1 MFHMNEFPIIPGRG
15 LVTKMATQLRHE
27 FLKKNN
33 LDVEKISEAGLD
45 LDDIKNNIES
55 YVGSTEVPVGI
66 VGPLLYNDNKN
77 NDLVYCLAGT
87 LEGALVASMNRGAKA
102 ITNSGGFT
110 ADVVWQKM
118 CRVPMFIFNE
128 TEEALLFR
136 NFAIANFYN
145 IKKVAEQYSNHAKL
159 LEIDVI
165 QLKNIVHI
173 KFIYKT
179 GDASGQNMTTSCTWH
194 AMLYI
199 VDQFKKETEI
209 VPIDYIIE
217 GNGSSDKKASLSNIE
232 NGRGINVTAECNL
245 TEKIINQILRTTSEK
260 LYQCFLPSQE
270 ICSSNGMLGY
280 NVNVANAIAAIY
292 VTTGQDLAC
301 IHESSIGFLHLE
313 KTTEGLKLKLNLTN
327 LVIGTVGGGTHLPK
341 QAEALKLMDCLGSGK
356 VERFAKL
363 ICGFALGLEISTYSA
378 IVSGEFAKAHEK
390 LGRNK
395 PKNWLT
401 RSELTPKL
409 LLSLLTEKNQTKTH
423 EIAVA
428 EADLIENGIL
438 TNIASRINKKLIGF
452 IPLNLR
458 EEKRNGKITTKK
470 LLIKSKALDEEVIKG
485 LHLIAASIDP
495 KLSDLF
501 KSSKENLEFINCH
514 IKEIDIYN
522 YLSAQ
527 EFKYI
532 PKYYGCKID
541 SKREIYFFIQ
551 EFLDHN
557 ELKIANSENHPEKWK
572 QKDIC
577 AVISV
582 INSFHETT
590 KADHLAI
597 IEDFKPWKSV
607 DLYKKLISLIINENE
622 QHPNHYQLKKL
633 YKDIDFFETE
643 AAAIDLKKSI
653 IHNDFNS
660 RNIFLDNSGNPII
673 YDWELAVIDFKHRD
687 IVEFLS
693 FVLQDDF
700 TANDLWFYLKF
711 HHQMNENEN
720 WAEYIKA
727 YSYTLKTYLACRV
740 SFYEVSG
747 ILIKYDFSKRIM
759 NNAFRMLE
767 IVETHA

>member
-1 MFHMNEFPIIPGRG
+1 MNEFPIIPGRG
-15 LVTKMATQLRHE
+15 LVTKMSTQLRHD

-33 LDVEKISEAGLD
+33 LKVDKISIAGLD

-55 YVGSTEVPVGI
+55 YVGSTEIPMGI
-66 VGPLLYNDNKN
+66 VGPLLYHDNEKE
-77 NDLVYCLAGT
+77 DLIYCLAGT

-110 ADVVWQKM
+110 ATVAWQKM
-118 CRVPMFIFNE
+118 CRVPMFIFNKK
-128 TEEALLFR
+128 EEAILFR
-136 NFAIANFYN
+136 DYSIAHFQN
-145 IKKVAEQYSNHAKL
+145 IKKVAERYSNHAKL
-159 LEIDVI
+159 IEIDVI
-165 QLKNIVHI
+165 QLETIVHI
-173 KFIYKT
+173 KFIYTT

-199 VDQFKKETEI
+199 VDQFKIDTEI
-209 VPIDYIIE
+209 VPIDFIIE
-217 GNGSSDKKASLSNIE
+217 GNGSSDKKASLSNIQ

-260 LYQCFLPSQE
+260 LYQCFFPSKE
-270 ICSSNGMLGY
+270 ISSSNGMLGY

-292 VTTGQDLAC
+292 VATGQDLGC
-301 IHESSIGFLHLE
+301 IHESSVGFLHLE
-313 KTTEGLKLKLNLTN
+313 KTSEGLKLQLNLTN

-341 QAEALKLMDCLGSGK
+341 QAEALKLMGCLGSGK

-409 LLSLLTEKNQTKTH
+409 LLSILSENSQTKIH
-423 EIAVA
+423 EIAVS
-428 EADLIENGIL
+428 EADLIESGII

-452 IPLNLR
+452 IPLHLKHENS
-458 EEKRNGKITTKK
+458 NGEIKNTK

-501 KSSKENLEFINCH
+501 KSSKENLEFINSH

-522 YLSAQ
+522 YLVAQ
-527 EFKYI
+527 DFKYI
-532 PKYYGCKID
+532 PNYYGCKID
-541 SKREIYFFIQ
+541 PKREIYFFIQ
-551 EFLDHN
+551 EFFDHN
-557 ELKIANSENHPEKWK
+557 KLKIANSENHPEKWK

-577 AVISV
+577 AVIRA
-582 INSFHETT
+582 INGFHKTT
-590 KADHLAI
+590 KAEHLAI
-597 IEDFKPWKSV
+597 VKEFKPWKSV
-607 DLYKKLISLIINENE
+607 ELYKKLLSLIINENVE
-622 QHPNHYQLKKL
+622 HPNYNQLKKL
-633 YKDIDFFETE
+633 HTNIDSFKTE
-643 AAAIDLKKSI
+643 AAAINLEKSI

-660 RNIFLDNSGNPII
+660 RNIFIDHDGNPII

-693 FVLQDDF
+693 FVLQNDF
-700 TANDLWFYLKF
+700 SNEEVWFYLKF
-711 HHQMNENEN
+711 HHQLNADEN
-720 WAEYIKA
+720 WSEYIKA
-727 YSYTLKTYLACRV
+727 YIYSLKTYLACRV

-747 ILIKYDFSKRIM
+747 ILVKYDFSKRIM

-767 IVETHA
+767 IVESHA

>member
-1 MFHMNEFPIIPGRG
+1 MNEFPIIPGRG
-15 LVTKMATQLRHE
+15 LVTKMSTQLRHD

-33 LDVEKISEAGLD
+33 LKVDKISEAGLE

-55 YVGSTEVPVGI
+55 YVGSTEIPMGI
-66 VGPLLYNDNKN
+66 VGPLLYHENEKE
-77 NDLVYCLAGT
+77 DLVYCLAGT

-110 ADVVWQKM
+110 ATVAWQKM
-118 CRVPMFIFNE
+118 CRVPMFIFN
-128 TEEALLFR
+128 TKEEALQFR
-136 NFAIANFYN
+136 DYSVVHFEN

-159 LEIDVI
+159 IEIDVI
-165 QLKNIVHI
+165 QLDTIVHI
-173 KFIYKT
+173 KFIYTT

-199 VDQFKKETEI
+199 VNQFKTATDI
-209 VPIDYIIE
+209 VPIDFIIE

-245 TEKIINQILRTTSEK
+245 TEQVINQTLRTTSDK
-260 LYQCFLPSQE
+260 LYQCFLPSKE

-292 VTTGQDLAC
+292 VATGQDLAC
-301 IHESSIGFLHLE
+301 IHESSVGFLHLE
-313 KTTEGLKLKLNLTN
+313 KTAEGLKLQLNLTN

-341 QAEALKLMDCLGSGK
+341 QAEALQLMGCLGSGK

-409 LLSLLTEKNQTKTH
+409 LLSILSENSTNKIH
-423 EIAVA
+423 EIAIA
-428 EADLIENGIL
+428 EADLIENGII
-438 TNIASRINKKLIGF
+438 TNIASKINKKLIGF
-452 IPLNLR
+452 IPLHLKQENSNG
-458 EEKRNGKITTKK
+458 EIRNTK

-501 KSSKENLEFINCH
+501 KSSKENLEFKNSH

-522 YLSAQ
+522 YLVTQ
-527 EFKYI
+527 DFKYI
-532 PKYYGCKID
+532 PHYYGSKID
-541 SKREIYFFIQ
+541 PKREIYFFIQ

-557 ELKIANSENHPEKWK
+557 KLKIANSENHPEKWK

-577 AVISV
+577 SV
-582 INSFHETT
+582 IRVINGFHKTT
-590 KADHLAI
+590 KTEHLAI
-597 IEDFKPWKSV
+597 VQEFKPWKSV
-607 DLYKKLISLIINENE
+607 DLYKKLLTLLINENVE
-622 QHPNHYQLKKL
+622 HPNYNQLKKL
-633 YKDIDFFETE
+633 HLDIDSFEAE
-643 AAAIDLKKSI
+643 AATIDLEKSI
-653 IHNDFNS
+653 IHNDLNS
-660 RNIFLDNSGNPII
+660 RNIFIDHAGNPII

-700 TANDLWFYLKF
+700 TSEDVWFYLKF
-711 HHQMNENEN
+711 HHQLNENEN
-720 WAEYIKA
+720 WSEYIKA
-727 YSYTLKTYLACRV
+727 YTYSLKTYLACRV

-767 IVETHA
+767 ILESHV